1 MRAWILGATVAVTA
15 VLLGACARPYLAPD
29 ERKYVCHVA
38 VDEQFGVPALRP
50 NPFSNPAGGL
60 AGAGAGALTGLQ
72 GGALLIFTVPIGAAI
87 GAAAGAVCAAASLN
101 HPTADADFAR
111 LLQAAD
117 VSSLKR
123 TLVTELNAPRAE
135 CARAGA
141 DPASRTD
148 PDAVVE
154 IQKIEAGMA
163 CLLGQQEYWVAVQ
176 WRTRAVKTGKEF
188 NWTTTKCVQ
197 TSIHSVDDWFANPD
211 RARAEI
217 EGVLA
222 GAGRRIAAELLAQDA
237 MPAECKLHVG
247 GPGERRVPDQTR

>member
-29 ERKYVCHVA
+29 ERKQVCQFA
-38 VDEQFGVPALRP
+38 IDEQFGVPVFKA
-50 NPFSNPAGGL
+50 NPLASPEGVLLGAL
-60 AGAGAGALTGLQ
+60 AGAGTIPAPFP
-72 GGALLIFTVPIGAAI
+72 LLIFTAPIGAAI
-87 GAAAGAVCAAASLN
+87 GAAAGTACNAASLK

-117 VSSLKR
+117 VISLKR
-123 TLVTELNAPRAE
+123 TLVTELHAPRAE
-135 CARAGA
+135 CARAVV

-188 NWTTTKCVQ
+188 NWTTTKCAQ
-197 TSIHSVDDWFANPD
+197 TSIHSVDDWFADPD

-222 GAGRRIAAELLAQDA
+222 GTGRRMGAELLAQDA
-237 MPAECKLHVG
+237 LSAECKLHVG
-247 GPGERRVPDQTR
+247 GAAERRVPDQTR